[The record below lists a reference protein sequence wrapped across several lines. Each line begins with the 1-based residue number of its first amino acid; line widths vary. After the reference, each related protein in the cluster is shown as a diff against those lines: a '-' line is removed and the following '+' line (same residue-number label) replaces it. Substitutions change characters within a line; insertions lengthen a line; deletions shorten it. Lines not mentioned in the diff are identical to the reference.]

1 MASRDPT
8 RWVNLNEVQAFNK
21 MRVLMRDLDQN
32 EFVEALK
39 RQEKNFKNCSF
50 DLSEDGTRVRKRGLK
65 IIEKPAQ
72 KKQTAAAV
80 EPKV

>member
-1 MASRDPT
+1 
-8 RWVNLNEVQAFNK
+8 
-21 MRVLMRDLDQN
+21 MRDLDQN
-32 EFVEALK
+32 EFVEALR

-50 DLSEDGTRVRKRGLK
+50 DLSQDGTRVRKRGLK

-80 EPKV
+80 EPKVQVKQTDEEKSDSFFEPAEAK